1 MGRGTEGMKLSL
13 RPVQGGSYTKF
24 SLTGTLCSAPQS
36 RVMQRLAETFSLW
49 SGWPLHV
56 VLHVDM
62 RTAGWCEVWTDALAD
77 VPADFLAVT
86 FRAAGRAEAHR

>member
-1 MGRGTEGMKLSL
+1 MGRRTEEMRLSL
-13 RPVQGGSYTKF
+13 RPVQGGSYTQF
-24 SLTGTLCSAPQS
+24 SLSGILCSAPQPG
-36 RVMQRLAETFSLW
+36 VMHRLAETFSLW

-56 VLHVDM
+56 ALHVDM

-86 FRAAGRAEAHR
+86 FRVAGRAEARR

>member
-1 MGRGTEGMKLSL
+1 MGRKTEGMKLSL
-13 RPVQGGSYTKF
+13 RPMQGGSYTQF
-24 SLTGTLCSAPQS
+24 SVTGTLCSAPQA

-62 RTAGWCEVWTDALAD
+62 QTAGWCEVWTDALAA
-77 VPADFLAVT
+77 VPMDSLAVT
-86 FRAAGRAEAHR
+86 FRAPRRGESSR